1 MIWVVLFVI
10 LGAMTLVATLY
21 GLIAAWRD
29 RRSLVAMHLVAL
41 VLVIVAWGMGHV
53 DFVGRM
59 SLAAAMVL
67 EAIAWLGIRHEA
79 PAQSVVPMRR
89 RGGATPTY
97 SAEPIYET
105 DIPATAEPI
114 YDDSHPDP
122 ASIEPMAPLDAPEP
136 DEATAIVA
144 SPDPAP
150 DAPADVPQ
158 APAGPADPPPTIIPP
173 SPAPS
178 LQQRANVGVEICIR
192 TFALLSRPYNVT
204 LSVLLASMKRAGL
217 RQAKLIEP
225 DDENAPSYIQV
236 DALKVGLVVEDAPVP
251 SRTIESALGQ
261 TGLDE
266 HSADA
271 IRQHAAHIAVD
282 VAYDTQTLRIDAVLT
297 AMRAQAALMEFA
309 PVIAVVWPE
318 AANIIP
324 AVDAGAYI
332 DAATSDASRVTDICA
347 SERRFELDGPNA
359 GLRLLDSI
367 GLAAFGLPDAQVVV
381 AEADEAHGVSALRAL
396 SRHLME
402 RGCDLPD
409 GGHHT
414 LDDGSCWRVTYT
426 RSAFDPDRE
435 VVQIRP
441 DAAGTAERDNASD
454 DSDNA

>member
-1 MIWVVLFVI
+1 LIWVVLFVI

-89 RGGATPTY
+89 RGGAIPTY
-97 SAEPIYET
+97 SAEPIYEA
-105 DIPATAEPI
+105 DVPATAEPI

-122 ASIEPMAPLDAPEP
+122 ATIQPMAPLDEPEP
-136 DEATAIVA
+136 DETTAMA
-144 SPDPAP
+144 APFDPAP
-150 DAPADVPQ
+150 DAPDD
-158 APAGPADPPPTIIPP
+158 APPAPPADPAPTIIPP

-178 LQQRANVGVEICIR
+178 LQQRTNVGVEICIR

-225 DDENAPSYIQV
+225 DDEHAPSYIQV
-236 DALKVGLVVEDAPVP
+236 DDLKVGLVVEDAMVP
-251 SRTIESALGQ
+251 SRTIESALAQ

-282 VAYDTQTLRIDAVLT
+282 VAYDSQTLRIDAVLT

-332 DAATSDASRVTDICA
+332 DAATSDANRVTDICV

-381 AEADEAHGVSALRAL
+381 AEADEAGGVSALRAL
-396 SRHLME
+396 CRHFVE

-414 LDDGSCWRVTYT
+414 LDDGSYWRVTYT

-441 DAAGTAERDNASD
+441 DAAGPAERDNVSD
-454 DSDNA
+454 DGGNA